1 MIYSQTYQSPMG
13 PILITIDTRLNSLI
27 ELKFVKTSLP
37 NSKQPPLIKKITK
50 QLDEY
55 FSKKRTI
62 FDIPIHYNGTPFQN
76 KVWEELLKIPYGNT
90 LSYGDIAKKLGKPPL
105 TSRAIGTANSKNKIP
120 IIIPCHRVIRSN
132 GKLSGY
138 AGGID
143 KKIWLLNHE
152 NN

>member
-90 LSYGDIAKKLGKPPL
+90 LSYGDIAKKLGKHPL
-105 TSRAIGTANSKNKIP
+105 TSRAIGTTNSKNKIA

-152 NN
+152 SN

>member
-90 LSYGDIAKKLGKPPL
+90 LSYGDIAKKLDKPPL
-105 TSRAIGTANSKNKIP
+105 TSRAIGTANSKNKIA

>member
-105 TSRAIGTANSKNKIP
+105 TSRAIGTTNSKNKIA

-152 NN
+152 SN

>member
-105 TSRAIGTANSKNKIP
+105 TSRAIGTANSKNKIA

-138 AGGID
+138 AGGVD

>member
-105 TSRAIGTANSKNKIP
+105 TSRAIGTANSKNKIA

-143 KKIWLLNHE
+143 KKTWLLNHE

>member
-62 FDIPIHYNGTPFQN
+62 FDITIHYNGTPFQN

-105 TSRAIGTANSKNKIP
+105 TSRAIGTANSKNKIA

-152 NN
+152 SN

>member
-55 FSKKRTI
+55 FSKKRTA
-62 FDIPIHYNGTPFQN
+62 FDIPIHYDGTPFQN

-105 TSRAIGTANSKNKIP
+105 TSRAIGTANSKNKIA

>member
-62 FDIPIHYNGTPFQN
+62 FDIPIQYNGTPFQN

-90 LSYGDIAKKLGKPPL
+90 LSYGEIAKKLGKPPL
-105 TSRAIGTANSKNKIP
+105 TSRAIGTANSKNKIA

>member
-37 NSKQPPLIKKITK
+37 NSNQPALIKKITK

-105 TSRAIGTANSKNKIP
+105 TSRAIGTANSKNKIA

>member
-90 LSYGDIAKKLGKPPL
+90 LSYGDIAKKLGKPPY
-105 TSRAIGTANSKNKIP
+105 IKG
-120 IIIPCHRVIRSN
+120 HRYC
-132 GKLSGY
+132 K
-138 AGGID
+138 
-143 KKIWLLNHE
+143 
-152 NN
+152 

>member
-37 NSKQPPLIKKITK
+37 NSKSPSLIKKITK

-76 KVWEELLKIPYGNT
+76 NVWEELLKIPYGNT

-105 TSRAIGTANSKNKIP
+105 TSRAIGSANSKNKIA

>member
-13 PILITIDTRLNSLI
+13 PILITIDTRLNTLI

-105 TSRAIGTANSKNKIP
+105 TSRAIGTANSKNKIA

>member
-13 PILITIDTRLNSLI
+13 PILITIDTCLNSLI

-37 NSKQPPLIKKITK
+37 NSKSPSLIKKITK

-105 TSRAIGTANSKNKIP
+105 TSRAIGTANSKNKIA

>member
-90 LSYGDIAKKLGKPPL
+90 LSYGDITKKLGKPPL
-105 TSRAIGTANSKNKIP
+105 TSRAIGTANSKNKIA

>member
-13 PILITIDTRLNSLI
+13 LILITIDTRLNSLI

-105 TSRAIGTANSKNKIP
+105 TSRAIGTANSKNKIA

>member
-37 NSKQPPLIKKITK
+37 DSKQPPLIKKITK

-105 TSRAIGTANSKNKIP
+105 TSRAIGTANSKNKIA

>member
-27 ELKFVKTSLP
+27 ELKFVKTSLS

-105 TSRAIGTANSKNKIP
+105 TSRAIGTANSKNKIA

-152 NN
+152 SN

>member
-1 MIYSQTYQSPMG
+1 MIHSQTYQSPMG

-105 TSRAIGTANSKNKIP
+105 TSRAIGTANSKNKIA

-152 NN
+152 SN

>member
-62 FDIPIHYNGTPFQN
+62 FDIPIHYDGTPFQN

-105 TSRAIGTANSKNKIP
+105 TSRAIGTANSKNKIA

>member
-105 TSRAIGTANSKNKIP
+105 HQGP
-120 IIIPCHRVIRSN
+120 
-132 GKLSGY
+132 
-138 AGGID
+138 
-143 KKIWLLNHE
+143 
-152 NN
+152 

>member
-27 ELKFVKTSLP
+27 ELKFIKTSLP

-105 TSRAIGTANSKNKIP
+105 TSRAIGTANSKNKIA

-152 NN
+152 SN

>member
-37 NSKQPPLIKKITK
+37 NSKQPLLIKKITK

-62 FDIPIHYNGTPFQN
+62 FDIPIQYNGTPFQN

-105 TSRAIGTANSKNKIP
+105 TSRAIGTANSKNKIA

-152 NN
+152 SN

>member
-90 LSYGDIAKKLGKPPL
+90 LSYGEIAKKLGKPPL
-105 TSRAIGTANSKNKIP
+105 TSRAIGTANSKNKIA

>member
-76 KVWEELLKIPYGNT
+76 KVWGELLKIPYGNT

-105 TSRAIGTANSKNKIP
+105 TSRAIGTANSKNKIA

>member
-27 ELKFVKTSLP
+27 ELKFIKTSLP

-76 KVWEELLKIPYGNT
+76 KVWGELLKIPYGNT

-105 TSRAIGTANSKNKIP
+105 TSRAIGTANSKNKIA

>member
-62 FDIPIHYNGTPFQN
+62 FDIPIQYNGTPFQN

-105 TSRAIGTANSKNKIP
+105 TSRAIGTANSKNKIA

-143 KKIWLLNHE
+143 KKTWLLNHE

>member
-76 KVWEELLKIPYGNT
+76 KVWEEHLKIPYGNT

-105 TSRAIGTANSKNKIP
+105 TSRAIGTANSKNKIA

>member
-105 TSRAIGTANSKNKIP
+105 TSRAIGTANSKNKIA

-143 KKIWLLNHE
+143 KKIWLSNHE
-152 NN
+152 SN

>member
-13 PILITIDTRLNSLI
+13 PILITIDIRLNSLI

-105 TSRAIGTANSKNKIP
+105 TSRAIGTANSKNKIA

>member
-62 FDIPIHYNGTPFQN
+62 FDIPIQYNGTPFQN

-105 TSRAIGTANSKNKIP
+105 TSRAIGSANSKNKIA

>member
-1 MIYSQTYQSPMG
+1 MG

-105 TSRAIGTANSKNKIP
+105 TSRAIGTANSKNKIA

>member
-1 MIYSQTYQSPMG
+1 MG

-62 FDIPIHYNGTPFQN
+62 FDIPIQYNGTPFQN

-105 TSRAIGTANSKNKIP
+105 TSRAIGTANSKNKIA

>member
-90 LSYGDIAKKLGKPPL
+90 FSYGDIAKKLGKPPL
-105 TSRAIGTANSKNKIP
+105 TSRAIGTANSKNKIA

>member
-27 ELKFVKTSLP
+27 ELKFIKTSLP

-90 LSYGDIAKKLGKPPL
+90 LSYGEIAKKLGKPPL
-105 TSRAIGTANSKNKIP
+105 TSRAIGTANSKNKIA

>member
-13 PILITIDTRLNSLI
+13 PILITIDTHLNSLT

-105 TSRAIGTANSKNKIP
+105 TSRAIGTANSKNKIA

>member
-90 LSYGDIAKKLGKPPL
+90 LSYGDIAKKLGKHPL
-105 TSRAIGTANSKNKIP
+105 TSRAIGTANSKNKIA

-143 KKIWLLNHE
+143 NKIWLLNHE

>member
-105 TSRAIGTANSKNKIP
+105 TSRAIGTANSKNKIA

>member
-76 KVWEELLKIPYGNT
+76 IVWEELLKIPYGNT

-105 TSRAIGTANSKNKIP
+105 TSRAIGTANSKNKIA

-152 NN
+152 SN

>member
-37 NSKQPPLIKKITK
+37 NSKRPPLIKKITK

-105 TSRAIGTANSKNKIP
+105 TSRAIGTANSKNKIA

>member
-37 NSKQPPLIKKITK
+37 DFKQPPLIKKITK

-105 TSRAIGTANSKNKIP
+105 TSRAIGTANSKNKIA

-138 AGGID
+138 AGGVD